1 MIGGRTENTRNL
13 SLFGLLIYFEE
24 MLNQIPCTFDRGG
37 RIEDEKR
44 RLDEGRW
51 RKEDE
56 KFEIR
61 RGGFS
66 IEDGNSSFDNFIT
79 SHQQLI
85 FLIML

>member
-1 MIGGRTENTRNL
+1 
-13 SLFGLLIYFEE
+13 

-44 RLDEGRW
+44 RLDEGIW

-66 IEDGNSSFDNFIT
+66 IEDGNSSFDNFIM